1 MKATSNK
8 RFLNRALVLVLVLLV
23 GVSTLLWWVD
33 PGIKTWGEAMWWG
46 ITTLTTVGYG
56 DVVPVTSLGMV
67 LGSVLVILSV
77 LVFSLG
83 TAMISIIFINEEL
96 NQEEKELLRLVKQL
110 QRQTEA
116 EEHRDMKHVIER
128 LDRIEEQLKQKDL

>member
-8 RFLNRALVLVLVLLV
+8 RFLNRALVLVAVLLV
-23 GVSTLLWWVD
+23 GISTLLWWVD

-46 ITTLTTVGYG
+46 VTTITTVGYG
-56 DVVPVTSLGMV
+56 DVVPVSSLGMA